1 MRDPYERSISHGDLS
16 CFPYMLIQRSD
27 KLYSAN
33 KVFYLFMKS
42 IVESFVIQ

>member
-1 MRDPYERSISHGDLS
+1 MRDPSRAEISHTFRT
-16 CFPYMLIQRSD
+16 CLIQRSD

-33 KVFYLFMKS
+33 KVFYLFVKS